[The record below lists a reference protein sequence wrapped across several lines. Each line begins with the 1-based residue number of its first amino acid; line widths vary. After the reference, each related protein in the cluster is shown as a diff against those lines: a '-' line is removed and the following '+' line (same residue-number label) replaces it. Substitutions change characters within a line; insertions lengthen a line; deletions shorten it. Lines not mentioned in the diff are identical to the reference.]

1 MTQNANTFLQVR
13 DLVVEY
19 TSDGKVIHAVNG
31 VNFDLERGKALA
43 LVGETG
49 AGKTTIAK
57 SIMRILPDPPAHVRS
72 GQVVLQG
79 RDLMKL
85 NEADM
90 RKVRGKEISMIFQD
104 PMTALNPTMR
114 IGDQIAE
121 VIRLHDKVTKAESM
135 QKAQKM
141 LETVG
146 ITAERY
152 GNYPHQFSGG
162 MKQRVVIAMALI
174 AEPELLLADEPTT
187 ALDVTIQAQ
196 ILDMMRRLQEELGT
210 TVLLISH
217 DLGVVAGFCDR
228 VAVMYAGRIVELGR
242 VEQYVDMALTYL
254 RLEEGGSD
262 YVIRTCAVDD
272 VVRAAVR
279 RFAGEFI
286 DRRIALDYTPVEWE
300 TVTDGKWLTFVVEQL
315 LSNALKYT
323 GQDGTVRI
331 YREGDDLCIR
341 DSGMGIAPED
351 LPRVFDMGYTGQNGR
366 LDRRSSGIGLY
377 LCRRICRNLRHEIR
391 IESVPGVGTT
401 VRLTLGRPA
410 FVAE

>member
-1 MTQNANTFLQVR
+1 MKLWRAYLRQHRLTVLMLVLFAGLFAVSFALYGLPLAAVAYPAGLCALAGTGIAVWDFRRAARRHKALKRLREAGEAVLL
-13 DLVVEY
+13 DLPAMITVEGADCAAVVETLRRELCRQETARAARWEDMTAYY
-19 TSDGKVIHAVNG
+19 TAWVHQI
-31 VNFDLERGKALA
+31 
-43 LVGETG
+43 
-49 AGKTTIAK
+49 KTPIAA
-57 SIMRILPDPPAHVRS
+57 MRLT
-72 GQVVLQG
+72 LQG
-79 RDLMKL
+79 EDTP
-85 NEADM
+85 A
-90 RKVRGKEISMIFQD
+90 
-104 PMTALNPTMR
+104 A
-114 IGDQIAE
+114 
-121 VIRLHDKVTKAESM
+121 
-135 QKAQKM
+135 
-141 LETVG
+141 
-146 ITAERY
+146 
-152 GNYPHQFSGG
+152 
-162 MKQRVVIAMALI
+162 
-174 AEPELLLADEPTT
+174 
-187 ALDVTIQAQ
+187 
-196 ILDMMRRLQEELGT
+196 RRLMT
-210 TVLLISH
+210 
-217 DLGVVAGFCDR
+217 
-228 VAVMYAGRIVELGR
+228 ELGR

-262 YVIRTCAVDD
+262 YVIRTCAVDE
-272 VVRAAVR
+272 VVCAAVR

-323 GQDGTVRI
+323 GQDGTIRI

-391 IESVPGVGTT
+391 IESVPGAGTT

>member
-162 MKQRVVIAMALI
+162 MKQRAALI
-174 AEPELLLADEPTT
+174 RTLALDPQLLLLDEPF
-187 ALDVTIQAQ
+187 
-196 ILDMMRRLQEELGT
+196 
-210 TVLLISH
+210 S
-217 DLGVVAGFCDR
+217 
-228 VAVMYAGRIVELGR
+228 
-242 VEQYVDMALTYL
+242 
-254 RLEEGGSD
+254 
-262 YVIRTCAVDD
+262 
-272 VVRAAVR
+272 
-279 RFAGEFI
+279 
-286 DRRIALDYTPVEWE
+286 ALDYQTRLMVSSDICQLIRKAGKTMIIVTHDLSEAISLADKVYVLSARPATTPGIGRATLDCRYTWSCNPRDV
-300 TVTDGKWLTFVVEQL
+300 
-315 LSNALKYT
+315 LSEA
-323 GQDGTVRI
+323 
-331 YREGDDLCIR
+331 YRYLRGGL
-341 DSGMGIAPED
+341 
-351 LPRVFDMGYTGQNGR
+351 LPRLFTLTPAGR
-366 LDRRSSGIGLY
+366 LFSVTLAIPSRISS
-377 LCRRICRNLRHEIR
+377 R
-391 IESVPGVGTT
+391 
-401 VRLTLGRPA
+401 
-410 FVAE
+410 

>member
-1 MTQNANTFLQVR
+1 MFGILAALGLVILLLDFRRVRQRHLELQQILKSLPTLPETLPQPQAVLEEDYRALTRALLAQQRTLETQLNSRYQDML
-13 DLVVEY
+13 DYY
-19 TSDGKVIHAVNG
+19 TLWAHQI
-31 VNFDLERGKALA
+31 
-43 LVGETG
+43 
-49 AGKTTIAK
+49 KTPIAA
-57 SIMRILPDPPAHVRS
+57 MRLT
-72 GQVVLQG
+72 LQG
-79 RDLMKL
+79 EDTP
-85 NEADM
+85 A
-90 RKVRGKEISMIFQD
+90 
-104 PMTALNPTMR
+104 A
-114 IGDQIAE
+114 
-121 VIRLHDKVTKAESM
+121 
-135 QKAQKM
+135 
-141 LETVG
+141 
-146 ITAERY
+146 
-152 GNYPHQFSGG
+152 
-162 MKQRVVIAMALI
+162 
-174 AEPELLLADEPTT
+174 
-187 ALDVTIQAQ
+187 
-196 ILDMMRRLQEELGT
+196 RRLMT
-210 TVLLISH
+210 
-217 DLGVVAGFCDR
+217 
-228 VAVMYAGRIVELGR
+228 ELGR

-323 GQDGTVRI
+323 GQDGTIRI

-401 VRLTLGRPA
+401 VRLTLGRGDFLP
-410 FVAE
+410 E

>member
-162 MKQRVVIAMALI
+162 MKQRVVIAMAL
-174 AEPELLLADEPTT
+174 ANSPQLLIADEPTS

-196 ILDMMRRLQEELGT
+196 VMEMIQDLIEKQGTSLILIT
-210 TVLLISH
+210 H
-217 DLGVVAGFCDR
+217 DLGLVATSCDD
-228 VAVMYAGRIVELGR
+228 VAVVYAGEIIEYGSKEEIYDHPSHPYTIGLFG
-242 VEQYVDMALTYL
+242 AIPN
-254 RLEEGGSD
+254 LESD
-262 YVIRTCAVDD
+262 
-272 VVRAAVR
+272 VR
-279 RFAGEFI
+279 RLANIEGLPPDPSNLPTGCSFAPRCPYAT
-286 DRRIALDYTPVEWE
+286 DRCRAE
-300 TVTDGKWLTFVVEQL
+300 K
-315 LSNALKYT
+315 
-323 GQDGTVRI
+323 
-331 YREGDDLCIR
+331 
-341 DSGMGIAPED
+341 PE
-351 LPRVFDMGYTGQNGR
+351 L
-366 LDRRSSGIGLY
+366 
-377 LCRRICRNLRHEIR
+377 
-391 IESVPGVGTT
+391 
-401 VRLTLGRPA
+401 
-410 FVAE
+410 

>member
-162 MKQRVVIAMALI
+162 MKQRVVIAMAL
-174 AEPELLLADEPTT
+174 ANSPQLLIADEPTS

-196 ILDMMRRLQEELGT
+196 VMEMIQDLIEKQGTSLILIT
-210 TVLLISH
+210 H
-217 DLGVVAGFCDR
+217 DLGLVATSCDD
-228 VAVMYAGRIVELGR
+228 VAVVYAGEIIEYGSKEEIYDHPSHPYTIGLFG
-242 VEQYVDMALTYL
+242 AIPN
-254 RLEEGGSD
+254 LESD
-262 YVIRTCAVDD
+262 
-272 VVRAAVR
+272 VR
-279 RFAGEFI
+279 RLANIEGLPPDPSNLPTGCSFAPRCPYPTEEC
-286 DRRIALDYTPVEWE
+286 RTKTPKSEQIAEKHYC
-300 TVTDGKWLTFVVEQL
+300 
-315 LSNALKYT
+315 SCY
-323 GQDGTVRI
+323 I
-331 YREGDDLCIR
+331 
-341 DSGMGIAPED
+341 
-351 LPRVFDMGYTGQNGR
+351 GR
-366 LDRRSSGIGLY
+366 QKRGA
-377 LCRRICRNLRHEIR
+377 
-391 IESVPGVGTT
+391 V
-401 VRLTLGRPA
+401 
-410 FVAE
+410 

>member
-1 MTQNANTFLQVR
+1 M
-13 DLVVEY
+13 
-19 TSDGKVIHAVNG
+19 
-31 VNFDLERGKALA
+31 
-43 LVGETG
+43 
-49 AGKTTIAK
+49 
-57 SIMRILPDPPAHVRS
+57 
-72 GQVVLQG
+72 
-79 RDLMKL
+79 
-85 NEADM
+85 
-90 RKVRGKEISMIFQD
+90 
-104 PMTALNPTMR
+104 
-114 IGDQIAE
+114 
-121 VIRLHDKVTKAESM
+121 
-135 QKAQKM
+135 
-141 LETVG
+141 
-146 ITAERY
+146 
-152 GNYPHQFSGG
+152 
-162 MKQRVVIAMALI
+162 
-174 AEPELLLADEPTT
+174 ELLKAYLKE
-187 ALDVTIQAQ
+187 
-196 ILDMMRRLQEELGT
+196 RRLTLAAFLLFVGVFAVSFALYGLPLAAVGYPAGLC
-210 TVLLISH
+210 VLLGACLAAW
-217 DLGVVAGFCDR
+217 D
-228 VAVMYAGRIVELGR
+228 YGRAARRLMTELGR

-391 IESVPGVGTT
+391 IESAPGAGTT

-410 FVAE
+410 FVVE

>member
-152 GNYPHQFSGG
+152 GNYPHQFSGLAC
-162 MKQRVVIAMALI
+162 QRISAPVL
-174 AEPELLLADEPTT
+174 
-187 ALDVTIQAQ
+187 
-196 ILDMMRRLQEELGT
+196 RRHE
-210 TVLLISH
+210 
-217 DLGVVAGFCDR
+217 
-228 VAVMYAGRIVELGR
+228 
-242 VEQYVDMALTYL
+242 
-254 RLEEGGSD
+254 
-262 YVIRTCAVDD
+262 
-272 VVRAAVR
+272 AAR
-279 RFAGEFI
+279 GHRHG
-286 DRRIALDYTPVEWE
+286 
-300 TVTDGKWLTFVVEQL
+300 
-315 LSNALKYT
+315 T
-323 GQDGTVRI
+323 GQQPAAPDCGRTDLRTGRDDSGTGH
-331 YREGDDLCIR
+331 GDD
-341 DSGMGIAPED
+341 SG
-351 LPRVFDMGYTGQNGR
+351 
-366 LDRRSSGIGLY
+366 LD
-377 LCRRICRNLRHEIR
+377 
-391 IESVPGVGTT
+391 
-401 VRLTLGRPA
+401 
-410 FVAE
+410 